1 MARDEEKDLQKI
13 LVDYSRKYFS
23 DASSSE
29 EEKEE
34 DEGYDGWSHRVILL
48 WKYLKFRQLYI
59 D

>member
-1 MARDEEKDLQKI
+1 M
-13 LVDYSRKYFS
+13 DYSRKYFS